1 MITYHINEPK
11 TLDSQ
16 EILSFLRE
24 TDELLTPRLSVLV
37 VLEDYVKKI
46 TDKAVIFTARDDD
59 KLIGFTAIYFNKAP
73 DFSFSTYTIVRR
85 EYQLVGM
92 VGIELASMVKKYIKD
107 NGSAGLRFEIRK
119 SNKPLLKYNLKRGAK
134 IVSENKYPGTD
145 EVSVLMELEY

>member
-1 MITYHINEPK
+1 MINYHINEPQ

-24 TDELLTPRLSVLV
+24 TDDLLIPRLSVIV
-37 VLEDYVKKI
+37 VLEDYAKKI
-46 TDKAVIFTARDDD
+46 TDKAVIFTARDDG

-85 EYQLVGM
+85 EYQQVGM
-92 VGIELASMVKKYIKD
+92 VGIELASMVKNYIKK

-119 SNKPLLKYNLKRGAK
+119 SNTPLLKYNLKRGAK
-134 IVSENKYPGTD
+134 IISENKYPGTD
-145 EVSVLMELEY
+145 EVSVVMELTY